1 LYDTLYINLFQFFE
15 KNKLII
21 IFRQSIMTYSYIYG
35 NYFYLTEVI
44 DAIDKV
50 EIERRT
56 KRLNGETLDITFA
69 NQLKN
74 LLQGIES
81 EKVIRMPA

>member
-1 LYDTLYINLFQFFE
+1 M
-15 KNKLII
+15 
-21 IFRQSIMTYSYIYG
+21 SYSYIYG
-35 NYFYLTEVI
+35 QYFYLTEVI

-50 EIERRT
+50 EVERRT

-74 LLQGIES
+74 LLQGIED
-81 EKVIRMPA
+81 EKVIRLPA

>member
-1 LYDTLYINLFQFFE
+1 
-15 KNKLII
+15 
-21 IFRQSIMTYSYIYG
+21 MTYSYIYG

>member
-1 LYDTLYINLFQFFE
+1 M
-15 KNKLII
+15 
-21 IFRQSIMTYSYIYG
+21 SYSYIYG
-35 NYFYLTEVI
+35 QYFYLPEVI

-50 EIERRT
+50 EVERRT

-74 LLQGIES
+74 LLQGIED
-81 EKVIRMPA
+81 EKVIRLPA

>member
-1 LYDTLYINLFQFFE
+1 
-15 KNKLII
+15 
-21 IFRQSIMTYSYIYG
+21 MAYSYIYG
-35 NYFYLTEVI
+35 QYFYLTEVI